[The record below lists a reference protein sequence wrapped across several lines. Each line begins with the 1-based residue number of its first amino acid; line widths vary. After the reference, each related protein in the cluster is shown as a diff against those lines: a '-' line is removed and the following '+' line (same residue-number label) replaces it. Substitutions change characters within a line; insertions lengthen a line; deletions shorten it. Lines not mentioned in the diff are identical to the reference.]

1 MKLRGRFELI
11 GTRQSGFP
19 EFRIADLNFDSD
31 LLKISHQQVSIILN
45 NDQFILSENNKKYQY
60 LMKLFGYSE
69 FLTLVKSS

>member
-1 MKLRGRFELI
+1 MKLRGSGELI

-31 LLKISHQQVSIILN
+31 LLKISHQQVSLIIN
-45 NDQFILSENNKKYQY
+45 NYQFLLTENNSKYQY

-69 FLTLVKSS
+69 FLTLVKSG